1 MGLENLETGARPTFY
16 QFFFLFKLRQISET
30 REENQLNNTNL
41 VNYCRNKERGL
52 AAVKELEAEGL
63 RPTFHQ
69 LDISDEDS
77 VKRLR

>member
-1 MGLENLETGARPTFY
+1 MEAGARPTFY
-16 QFFFLFKLRQISET
+16 QLIFWFKLRQISET